1 MSITDFG
8 LMAKGKAEL
17 AKHDNGK
24 RLTYRQ
30 MCLAKCY
37 ECCVGYTDGKIDCQI
52 SGCPL
57 YHMMP
62 YKKVN
67 DSAVDPKNTVIQ
79 KFKRVPPMVD

>member
-62 YKKVN
+62 YKKGN
-67 DSAVDPKNTVIQ
+67 DSAVDP
-79 KFKRVPPMVD
+79 